1 MYREY
6 GDDVEFVL
14 VYVREA
20 HAGDAW
26 ALEVNKKE
34 GFEVPLARTYE
45 EKDEYADMCV
55 RKLDIEFPTVVDRMD
70 FPVEAEYTAWPE
82 RLYLV
87 DKDGVIVYKG
97 DPGPFGFEPEEL
109 EDAIRAELSMESI
122 RRDPKE
128 EPAWWMRLL
137 SIPG

>member
-1 MYREY
+1 MYRKY
-6 GDDVEFVL
+6 GERVAFLL

-26 ALEVNKKE
+26 ALKVNKGK

-45 EKDEYADMCV
+45 EKDSYADLCV

-70 FPVEAEYTAWPE
+70 FPAEADYTAWPE

-87 DKDGVIVYKG
+87 DEASKIVYKG
-97 DPGPFGFEPEEL
+97 GPGPFEFEPSEL
-109 EDAIRAELSMESI
+109 EDAIQTELAM
-122 RRDPKE
+122 
-128 EPAWWMRLL
+128 
-137 SIPG
+137 